1 VSLELDLQVIYSPDS
16 GVYPASS
23 ELAVTLI
30 DNLQNPQL
38 YDHPVDQFE
47 VIETHISWVLLTG
60 EYVYK
65 IKKPV
70 DFGFLD
76 FSTLEKRHYF
86 CQEEIRLNRR
96 LAPQLYLDVVRLC
109 GTEQQPVIN
118 GDGPVLEYAVRMKQ
132 FPQETQLDRLLTTQG
147 LDNTL
152 MDKLAQTVASFHL
165 AIDSAPADSVFGDLE
180 HIREPVM
187 ENFSHIRASLHDER
201 ITQLLTRIEHWTT
214 AQLETL
220 TPAIQQRKANGFI
233 RECHGDMHL
242 RNIAVWNDDIVI
254 FDCIEFNKNFYWIDV
269 ISEIAF
275 LIMDLEDRKQQARA
289 TRFLNCYLE
298 ITGDYAGLLLLNF
311 YKVYRA
317 MVRAKVDALRA
328 AQEQAGAPAYHE
340 SVDDCLQYLQLAEHY
355 LHPAAPCLLIN
366 HGMSGS
372 GKSYVSRL
380 LLEKI
385 PAIQLRS
392 DVERKRLFSA
402 TSKITTASEVEQG
415 IYTPEATKRTYQVLV
430 NIATELLSAG
440 YTVIIDAANLK
451 RYQREQFT
459 GLASALNKPYFILD
473 YTADLDT
480 LRERITQRAAE
491 ASDPSDAT
499 LQVLEHQLQSRE
511 AFGADEEPFVI
522 HVQTDKAL
530 NIDAIVNQIHA
541 YLIKF

>member
-1 VSLELDLQVIYSPDS
+1 
-16 GVYPASS
+16 
-23 ELAVTLI
+23 VTLI
-30 DNLQNPQL
+30 NNLQNPQL
-38 YDHPVDQFE
+38 YEHPVEQFE

-70 DFGFLD
+70 NFGFLD
-76 FSTLEKRHYF
+76 FSTLERRHFF

-96 LAPQLYLDVVRLC
+96 LAPQLYLDVVCIC

-118 GDGPVLEYAVRMKQ
+118 GDGPVIEYAVRMKQ
-132 FPQETQLDRLLTTQG
+132 FPQETQLDRLLIRQG
-147 LDNTL
+147 LDNAL
-152 MDKLAQTVASFHL
+152 MDKLAQTVARFHL
-165 AIDSAPADSVFGDLE
+165 AIESASTDSMFGDLE
-180 HIREPVM
+180 QIREPVM
-187 ENFSHIRASLHDER
+187 ENFSHIRASLQDEH
-201 ITQLLTRIEHWTT
+201 ITQLLARIEHWTT
-214 AQLETL
+214 TQLDTL
-220 TPAIQQRKANGFI
+220 TTTIQQRKANGFV

-242 RNIAVWNDDIVI
+242 RNIAVWNNDIVI

-289 TRFLNCYLE
+289 TRFLNSYLE
-298 ITGDYAGLLLLNF
+298 ITGDYAGLLLLSF

-328 AQEQAGAPAYHE
+328 GQEQAGTPAYHE
-340 SVDDCLQYLQLAEHY
+340 SVDDCLQYLQLAEYY
-355 LHPAAPCLLIN
+355 LHPAVPCLLIN
-366 HGMSGS
+366 HGLSGS

-392 DVERKRLFSA
+392 DIERKRLFSA
-402 TSKITTASEVEQG
+402 TSKVTAASEVEQG
-415 IYTPEATKRTYQVLV
+415 IYTPEATNKTYQALV
-430 NIATELLSAG
+430 DIARELLSAG

-459 GLASALNKPYFILD
+459 GLARSLNKPYFILD
-473 YTADLDT
+473 YSADLDT
-480 LRERITQRAAE
+480 LRERITQRAA
-491 ASDPSDAT
+491 AANDPSDAT

-511 AFGADEEPFVI
+511 AFDVEEEPFVI
-522 HVQTDKAL
+522 HIQTDKAL
-530 NIDAIVNQIHA
+530 NIDAIVDQVHTC
-541 YLIKF
+541 LIKF